1 MGVSKQGLSLDET
14 ASRSGADRVL
24 GSGST
29 NSRPSRGAGLFSGV
43 KLLDLC
49 KKEGEDSPTTVGDPP
64 FQREERRSV
73 LYLGEREDEW
83 REGVE
88 GLDGV

>member
-1 MGVSKQGLSLDET
+1 M
-14 ASRSGADRVL
+14 
-24 GSGST
+24 
-29 NSRPSRGAGLFSGV
+29 

-49 KKEGEDSPTTVGDPP
+49 KKEGEDSPTTVGDLL

-88 GLDGV
+88 GLDGM